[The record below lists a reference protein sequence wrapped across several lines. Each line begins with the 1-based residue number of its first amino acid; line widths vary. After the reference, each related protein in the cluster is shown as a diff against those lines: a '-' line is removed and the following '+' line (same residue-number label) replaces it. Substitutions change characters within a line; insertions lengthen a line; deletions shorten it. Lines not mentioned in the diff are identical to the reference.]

1 MNMTQDSVSIPD
13 FKTAEERS
21 KWIEDHADYWTA
33 VRFRG
38 RGYYERREF
47 IDRQSAEKA
56 ARRMANDS
64 PGRPV
69 MIYAV
74 AGTHDSFVTA
84 ITPEGK

>member
-1 MNMTQDSVSIPD
+1 MLPD
-13 FKTAEERS
+13 FNTSVERDE
-21 KWIEDHADYWTA
+21 WIRAHADYWTA

-47 IDRQSAEKA
+47 KDRQSAETA
-56 ARRMANDS
+56 ARRMANDT

-74 AGTHDSFVTA
+74 AGEHDSFVVA
-84 ITPEGK
+84 IQPEVK